1 MHLQLDEERALL
13 SETVRAFAR
22 EKVRPQARTWEE
34 KGALDGAVL
43 DEAWQLGFAALGA
56 GPSYGGAAERDDAAP
71 SALSNALVLE
81 QLAWADLGFA
91 LSAFSPLHAT
101 VPLALFGHEG
111 MKRELLPTMLSSTS
125 LPRATGAWVESQRAY
140 DLRAVQTR
148 SVATAQGPVLL
159 GKKTL
164 VPRGDDAEITVVLA
178 RTRAG
183 EEPAALEPFVL
194 LGKNVSGLTRGKRCD
209 VIGPRA
215 VPLVELSLDEASARP
230 LAQRGG
236 VAHAQLLERALVGSA
251 AASLGVARAAVEYAV
266 DYARERRAFGR
277 AIAQNQSI
285 AFMLAEGAM
294 DVEALRWLVWKAAW
308 KIDRDHPKGESALA
322 EASRAARFGADLA
335 FRVSDAC
342 VQILGGHGVIRDH
355 LAELFFRNS
364 RTLAATP
371 GWFLV

>member
-13 SETVRAFAR
+13 QDTVRGFAK
-22 EKVRPQARTWEE
+22 EQVRPHARTWEE
-34 KGALDGAVL
+34 KGAIDGAVL
-43 DEAWQLGFAALGA
+43 DQAWQLGFATLGV
-56 GPSYGGAAERDDAAP
+56 GPTFGGAADKDDAVP

-91 LSAFSPLHAT
+91 LAACSPLHVT
-101 VPLALFGHEG
+101 VPLALVGQEG
-111 MKRELLPTMLSSTS
+111 LKREVLPGVLGSTS
-125 LPRATGAWVESQRAY
+125 LPRATGAWVEAGRTYDVRAM
-140 DLRAVQTR
+140 ATR
-148 SVATAQGPVLL
+148 STPSAQGPVLS

-164 VPRGDDAEITVVLA
+164 VPRGDDSEITVVLA
-178 RTRAG
+178 KTRGAD
-183 EEPAALEPFVL
+183 EPAAFEPFVL
-194 LGKNVSGLTRGKRCD
+194 LGKNVPGLSRGKRCD

-215 VPLVELSLDEASARP
+215 VPLVELSFDEASARP
-230 LAQRGG
+230 LAHKSG

-308 KIDRDHPKGESALA
+308 KVDRDHPKGESALA

-371 GWFLV
+371 GWFMV

>member
-1 MHLQLDEERALL
+1 MHLQLDEERTLL
-13 SETVRAFAR
+13 SETVRAFAK
-22 EKVRPQARTWEE
+22 EKVRPHARTWEE
-34 KGALDGAVL
+34 KGALDATAL
-43 DEAWQLGFAALGA
+43 DDAWQLGFAALGA
-56 GPSYGGAAERDDAAP
+56 GPCYGGAAERDDAVP
-71 SALSNALVLE
+71 SALSNAMVLSE
-81 QLAWADLGFA
+81 LAWADLGFA
-91 LSAFSPLHAT
+91 LSVFSPLHAT
-101 VPLALFGHEG
+101 VPLTLFGHEG
-111 MKRELLPTMLSSTS
+111 LKRELLPSMLGSSS
-125 LPRATGAWVESQRAY
+125 LPRATGAWVEPSRSY

-148 SVATAQGPVLL
+148 SASSTQGPLL
-159 GKKTL
+159 SGKKTL
-164 VPRGDDAEITVVLA
+164 VPRGDDAEVTVVLA
-178 RTRAG
+178 KTRAG
-183 EEPAALEPFVL
+183 DDPAALEPFVL
-194 LGKNVSGLTRGKRCD
+194 LGKNVSGLSRGKRSD

-215 VPLVELSLDEASARP
+215 VPLVELTLEEASARP
-230 LAQRGG
+230 LAHKNG

-308 KIDRDHPKGESALA
+308 KVDRDHPKGESALA

-371 GWFLV
+371 GWFMV

>member
-1 MHLQLDEERALL
+1 MQLQLDEERALL
-13 SETVRAFAR
+13 HTTVRAFAK
-22 EKVRPQARTWEE
+22 EQVRPHARAWEE
-34 KGALDGAVL
+34 RGALDAATL
-43 DEAWQLGFAALGA
+43 DQAWQLGFATLGI

-81 QLAWADLGFA
+81 ELAWADLGFA
-91 LSAFSPLHAT
+91 LAAMSPVHAT
-101 VPLALFGHEG
+101 VPVALFAHEG
-111 MKRELLPTMLSSTS
+111 LKREVLPTLLGSAS
-125 LPRATGAWVESQRAY
+125 LPRATGAWVEASRAY
-140 DLRAVQTR
+140 DLRSMRTR
-148 SVATAQGPVLL
+148 STATAQGPVVS
-159 GKKTL
+159 GTKTL
-164 VPRGDDAEITVVLA
+164 VPRGDDAELTVVVA
-178 RTRAG
+178 RARGADDAG
-183 EEPAALEPFVL
+183 AFEPYLL
-194 LGKNVSGLTRGKRCD
+194 LGKNVSGMSRGLRCD

-215 VPLVELSLDEASARP
+215 VPLVELTLDEANARP
-230 LAQRGG
+230 VAQRAG
-236 VAHAQLLERALVGSA
+236 VAHGQLLERALVGSA

-294 DVEALRWLVWKAAW
+294 DVEALRWLTWKAAW

-371 GWFLV
+371 GWFMV

>member
-1 MHLQLDEERALL
+1 MHFQLDEERALL
-13 SETVRAFAR
+13 QDTVRGFAR
-22 EKVRPQARTWEE
+22 DQVRPQARTWEE
-34 KGALDGAVL
+34 QGAIAGAALDQ
-43 DEAWQLGFAALGA
+43 AWQLGFAALGA
-56 GPSYGGAAERDDAAP
+56 GPSFGGAAEKDDAVP
-71 SALSNALVLE
+71 SALSNVLVLE

-91 LSAFSPLHAT
+91 LAAFSPLHAT
-101 VPLALFGHEG
+101 VPLALFGPEG
-111 MKRELLPTMLSSTS
+111 VKRELLPGLLGAAS
-125 LPRATGAWVESQRAY
+125 LPRATGAWVEAGRTY
-140 DLRAVQTR
+140 DAR
-148 SVATAQGPVLL
+148 SMATKSTSTAQGPVLS

-164 VPRGDDAEITVVLA
+164 VPRGDDSEITVVTA
-178 RTRAG
+178 RTRGAD
-183 EEPAALEPFVL
+183 EPAAFEPFVL
-194 LGKNVSGLTRGKRCD
+194 LGKNVSGMSRGQRCD
-209 VIGPRA
+209 VIGPHG
-215 VPLVELSLDEASARP
+215 VPLVELSFDEASARP
-230 LAQRGG
+230 LAHKSG

-266 DYARERRAFGR
+266 DYARDRRAFGR

-308 KIDRDHPKGESALA
+308 KVDRDHHKGESALV

-371 GWFLV
+371 GWFMV

>member
-1 MHLQLDEERALL
+1 MQLQLDEERALL
-13 SETVRAFAR
+13 QDTVRSFAK
-22 EKVRPQARTWEE
+22 EQVRPHARAWEE
-34 KGALDGAVL
+34 RGALDAGAL
-43 DEAWQLGFAALGA
+43 DQAWQLGFATLGV
-56 GPSYGGAAERDDAAP
+56 GPSYGGAAERDDAMP
-71 SALSNALVLE
+71 SALSNTLVLE

-91 LSAFSPLHAT
+91 LAAMSPLHAA

-111 MKRELLPTMLSSTS
+111 QKREVLPGLLGSTS
-125 LPRATGAWVESQRAY
+125 LPKATGAWVEASRGY
-140 DLRAVQTR
+140 DVRSMRTR
-148 SVATAQGPVLL
+148 SSATAQGPVLT
-159 GKKTL
+159 GVKTL
-164 VPRGDDAEITVVLA
+164 VPRGDDAEITVVVA
-178 RTRAG
+178 RARGAD
-183 EEPAALEPFVL
+183 EAASFEPYLL
-194 LGKNVSGLTRGKRCD
+194 LGKNVSGLSRGQRCD

-215 VPLVELSLDEASARP
+215 VPLVELALDEANARP
-230 LAQRGG
+230 VAHKAG

-266 DYARERRAFGR
+266 DYARERKAFGR

-294 DVEALRWLVWKAAW
+294 DVEALRWLTWKAAW
-308 KIDRDHPKGESALA
+308 KIDRDHPKGESALT
-322 EASRAARFGADLA
+322 EASRAARVGADLA

-371 GWFLV
+371 GWFMV